1 MTKRSILA
9 ACAAVALAGC
19 ASQISQQTNATLVR
33 QGVGPATIV
42 KMQNGDGLDYGDIL
56 DLVKRGVPTNTIIGY
71 LQSTGRVYNFGPVQ
85 LKALAQAGAP
95 PQLVNY
101 LQETQ
106 GFYGRAPAA
115 HRGPAGNQPAGAY
128 YNSPLYQDEQPF
140 AYNQPMVDDWYD
152 SAYEE
157 SLYSPFSYN

>member
-1 MTKRSILA
+1 MITRSLLA
-9 ACAAVALAGC
+9 ACAAIAMVGC
-19 ASQISQQTNATLVR
+19 ASQIDQQTNDLLTR

-42 KMQNGDGLDYGDIL
+42 KMQNGDALNYDDIL
-56 DLVKRGVPTNTIIGY
+56 NLVRRDVPSQKIIGY

-95 PQLVNY
+95 SQLINY

-106 GFYGRAPAA
+106 GFYGRTPAVK
-115 HRGPAGNQPAGAY
+115 RNPSGQPAGAY
-128 YNSPLYQDEQPF
+128 TNSPLYQDEQPF
-140 AYNQPMVDDWYD
+140 AYNQPMIDDWYD
-152 SAYEE
+152 SGYEE